1 MVIPFMKHIILL
13 CDGMADRPL
22 EARDGKTPMELAD
35 KPTMDG
41 LAPKSEVGL
50 VQTVQAGMKPG
61 SDVANL
67 SVLGYDPHVYYTGRS
82 PIEALGLGISLKE
95 TDMVFRLNL
104 VTISDDAVFTDKTMV
119 DHSSDKITT
128 EEANEL
134 VDALAAEFGSDMMQ
148 FYHGV
153 SYRHV
158 FVLND
163 PNYTGELTPPH
174 DILGQKITAYL
185 PQGDMAAEFCAMM
198 EKSYEIL
205 MAHPVNKARIARG
218 LRPANCL
225 WLWGA
230 GKKPAYESFA
240 EKTGI
245 EKARMITAV
254 PLLKGLAAGM
264 GMEYPEIE
272 GATGDYE
279 TNYAGKAASAID
291 ALQNGYEFVFIHVE
305 APDECGHDGDA
316 ELKVK
321 SLEQIDR
328 HIVGPVFDALKALGE
343 PFKLIITPDHATP
356 CAVRTHTAEM
366 IPFVLYDSQK
376 DFGGIE
382 FTEKGSLASDYV
394 IENGHTLFAT
404 LLEK

>member
-1 MVIPFMKHIILL
+1 MKYAIIL
-13 CDGMADRPL
+13 CDGMADRPIEL
-22 EARDGKTPMELAD
+22 LGGKTPMEAANCPNFARVAEKGRVGRIRTLYEEL
-35 KPTMDG
+35 PT
-41 LAPKSEVGL
+41 
-50 VQTVQAGMKPG
+50 G

-185 PQGDMAAEFCAMM
+185 PQGDMAAEFSQMM

-205 MAHPVNKARIARG
+205 MAHPVNKARVARG

-245 EKARMITAV
+245 QKARMITAV

-291 ALQNGYEFVFIHVE
+291 ALQNGYEFVFIHIE
-305 APDECGHDGDA
+305 APDESGHRGELDNKIKSVEKIDAVVEHVTKGLEEAGHDYR
-316 ELKVK
+316 
-321 SLEQIDR
+321 I
-328 HIVGPVFDALKALGE
+328 
-343 PFKLIITPDHATP
+343 LIMPDHPTP
-356 CAVRTHTAEM
+356 MSKRTHTHDAV
-366 IPFVLYDSQK
+366 PFMLYDS
-376 DFGGIE
+376 
-382 FTEKGSLASDYV
+382 TNAEKGAERFNETTCKEYGVYV
-394 IENGHTLFAT
+394 EAGYTMMTKLIN
-404 LLEK
+404 K

>member
-1 MVIPFMKHIILL
+1 MKYAIIL
-13 CDGMADRPL
+13 CDGMADRPVDCL
-22 EARDGKTPMELAD
+22 GGKTPMEVAVCPNLDRIAA
-35 KPTMDG
+35 KARVGRMRTLYEELPT
-41 LAPKSEVGL
+41 
-50 VQTVQAGMKPG
+50 G

-67 SVLGYDPHVYYTGRS
+67 SVLGYDPHTYYTGRS
-82 PIEALGLGISLKE
+82 PIEALGLGIALKE
-95 TDMVFRLNL
+95 TDMVFRMNL
-104 VTISDDAVFTDKTMV
+104 VTISDDANFADKTMI

-134 VDALAAEFGSDMMQ
+134 VDALVAEFASDMMQ
-148 FYHGV
+148 FHHGV

-158 FVLND
+158 FVLNNPD
-163 PNYTGELTPPH
+163 YVGDLTPPH
-174 DILGQKITAYL
+174 DILGQKITTYL
-185 PQGDMAAEFCAMM
+185 PTGDMAAEFAAMM

-245 EKARMITAV
+245 QKARMITAV

-272 GATGDYE
+272 GATGDYD
-279 TNYAGKAASAID
+279 TNYAGKAASAIE
-291 ALQNGYEFVFIHVE
+291 ALQNGYEFVFVHVE

-321 SLEQIDR
+321 SIEQIDR
-328 HIVGPVFDALKALGE
+328 HIIGPVYDALLARNE
-343 PFKLIITPDHATP
+343 PFKLIVTPDHATP
-356 CAVRTHTAEM
+356 IVARTHTSEM
-366 IPFVLYDSQK
+366 IPFLLCDSEK
-376 DFGGIE
+376 EFGGIE

-394 IENGHTLFAT
+394 IENGHTLFGS
-404 LLEK
+404 LL

>member
-1 MVIPFMKHIILL
+1 MKYAIIL
-13 CDGMADRPL
+13 CDGMADRPIEL
-22 EARDGKTPMELAD
+22 LGGKTPMEAANCPNFARVAEKGRVGRIRTLYEEL
-35 KPTMDG
+35 PT
-41 LAPKSEVGL
+41 
-50 VQTVQAGMKPG
+50 G

-67 SVLGYDPHVYYTGRS
+67 SVLGYDPHIYYTGRS

-185 PQGDMAAEFCAMM
+185 PQGDMAAEFSQMM

-245 EKARMITAV
+245 QKARMITAV

-343 PFKLIITPDHATP
+343 PLKLIITPDHATP

-394 IENGHTLFAT
+394 IEDGHTLFAT